1 MDASLGD
8 ASSAEHHVHPLAGPR
23 EADHACGTKRE
34 RRPVVRAHTLYV
46 EDSAMSKLRA
56 LLVFI
61 GLLALSSGPLSAQA
75 MKVTCKDG
83 TKSAG
88 GQGAC
93 SSHGG
98 IAAALTVTCADGTKS
113 AGGQGACSSHGG
125 IKSTL
130 KADAKMAKTEVK
142 ADAKMAR
149 TEARAD
155 AKIAKTE
162 AKADAKALK
171 ASVKAEDR
179 DAKGATALCKDNTY
193 SHAKSAQGMCS
204 GHGGVTKRLSGK

>member
-1 MDASLGD
+1 
-8 ASSAEHHVHPLAGPR
+8 VH
-23 EADHACGTKRE
+23 D
-34 RRPVVRAHTLYV
+34 
-46 EDSAMSKLRA
+46 EDSAMTKVRA
-56 LLVFI
+56 LLVVA
-61 GLLALSSGPLSAQA
+61 GLLALSSSPLSAQA

-98 IAAALTVTCADGTKS
+98 IAEALSVTCTDGTKS

-125 IKSTL
+125 IKVT
-130 KADAKMAKTEVK
+130 KADAKVAKTAAKADVKMAKTEAK
-142 ADAKMAR
+142 A
-149 TEARAD
+149 E

-171 ASVKAEDR
+171 ATAEER

-204 GHGGVTKRLSGK
+204 GHGGVAKRLSGK

>member
-1 MDASLGD
+1 MFD
-8 ASSAEHHVHPLAGPR
+8 
-23 EADHACGTKRE
+23 
-34 RRPVVRAHTLYV
+34 
-46 EDSAMSKLRA
+46 EDSAMSKVRA
-56 LLVFI
+56 LLVVA
-61 GLLALSSGPLSAQA
+61 GLLALSSSPLSAQA

-98 IAAALTVTCADGTKS
+98 IAEALSVACADGTKS

-125 IKSTL
+125 IKVTKADAKVAKTAA
-130 KADAKMAKTEVK
+130 KADAKMAKTEAK
-142 ADAKMAR
+142 AEAKV
-149 TEARAD
+149 
-155 AKIAKTE
+155 AKTE
-162 AKADAKALK
+162 AKVDAKVAK
-171 ASVKAEDR
+171 AAAKADL

-204 GHGGVTKRLSGK
+204 GHGGVAKVLKG

>member
-1 MDASLGD
+1 
-8 ASSAEHHVHPLAGPR
+8 
-23 EADHACGTKRE
+23 
-34 RRPVVRAHTLYV
+34 
-46 EDSAMSKLRA
+46 MSKLRA
-56 LLVFI
+56 LLVI
-61 GLLALSSGPLSAQA
+61 GGLLALSSGTLSAQA
-75 MKVTCKDG
+75 MKVTCRDG

-98 IAAALTVTCADGTKS
+98 GAEALTVTCADGTKS

-125 IKSTL
+125 IKTT
-130 KADAKMAKTEVK
+130 KADAKVAKTAAKADVKIAKTE
-142 ADAKMAR
+142 AK
-149 TEARAD
+149 AD

-171 ASVKAEDR
+171 ATAKAEDR

-204 GHGGVTKRLSGK
+204 GHGGVAKLLKGK

>member
-1 MDASLGD
+1 MFD
-8 ASSAEHHVHPLAGPR
+8 
-23 EADHACGTKRE
+23 
-34 RRPVVRAHTLYV
+34 
-46 EDSAMSKLRA
+46 EDSAMSKVRA
-56 LLVFI
+56 LLVVA
-61 GLLALSSGPLSAQA
+61 GLLALSSSPLSAQA

-98 IAAALTVTCADGTKS
+98 IAEALSVTCTDGTKS

-125 IKSTL
+125 IKVT
-130 KADAKMAKTEVK
+130 KADAKVAKT
-142 ADAKMAR
+142 AAK
-149 TEARAD
+149 AD

-162 AKADAKALK
+162 AKAEAKVAKTEAKADAKVAK
-171 ASVKAEDR
+171 AAAKAEEL

-204 GHGGVTKRLSGK
+204 GHGGVAKVLKG